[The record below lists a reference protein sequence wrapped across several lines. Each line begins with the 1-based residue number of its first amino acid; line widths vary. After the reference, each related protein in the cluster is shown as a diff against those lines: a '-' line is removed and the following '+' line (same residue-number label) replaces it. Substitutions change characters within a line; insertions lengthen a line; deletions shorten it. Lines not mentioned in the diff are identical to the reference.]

1 MPAWTRFA
9 GLDRDDWDEPG
20 HDHVNSQ
27 CINTMSSPRDTI
39 FALSSGRP
47 PAAIAVVR
55 VSGPR
60 AHDAIRTL
68 AGRVPEPRRAAL
80 LRLKRRSD
88 DDDIIPDA
96 QSEPIDDAVVLWFPG
111 PRSETGEDTAEFQLH
126 GGPAVVAAMLSAL
139 GDLEGFRPAEPGEF
153 TRRAFENG
161 KLDLTRVE
169 GLADLIGAET
179 EAQRRQ
185 AFRQLK
191 GVLGDRA
198 ERWRQRLTQ
207 ALALVEAAIDFP
219 DEGVLAEEVVQP
231 ALGIAGELEQEIR
244 GLLADSNRGE
254 RLREGL
260 TVAIAGPVNV
270 GKSSILNRLAKR
282 PAAIVSPFAG
292 TTRDVIEVHLDLSG
306 FPVTVVDTAGF
317 RETDDPVEEEGV
329 RRARARAKDS
339 DLVLW
344 VMDGT
349 LPCPA
354 PPPPELTKQGSPP
367 LWVLINKI
375 DLTDDATDLESG
387 AGGTADVRDAWTGSG
402 GHRISAQTGA
412 HFDNLVN
419 AISSFA
425 RQFFSGGAESALVT
439 RQRHRSALAECADAL
454 SRASVEGAGPGREDI
469 IAEELRLAAR
479 ALGRLVGKVDV
490 ENVLDVIFRDFC
502 IGK

>member
-1 MPAWTRFA
+1 MT
-9 GLDRDDWDEPG
+9 D
-20 HDHVNSQ
+20 
-27 CINTMSSPRDTI
+27 PRDTI
-39 FALSSGRP
+39 FALSSGRL

-60 AHDAIRTL
+60 AKDAIMFL

-80 LRLKRRSD
+80 VRLKSRG
-88 DDDIIPDA
+88 
-96 QSEPIDDAVVLWFPG
+96 QSNGNAADGEPIDDAVVLWFPG

-126 GGPAVVAAMLSAL
+126 GGRAVVAAVLSEL
-139 GDLEGFRPAEPGEF
+139 GRIDGVRSAEPGEF

-191 GVLGDRA
+191 GLLGDRA
-198 ERWRQRLTQ
+198 ERWRQRLTE

-219 DEGVLAEEVVQP
+219 DEGIEAEGVVRP
-231 ALGIAGELEQEIR
+231 ALALAKELEAEIR
-244 GLLADSNRGE
+244 DLLADSSRGE

-282 PAAIVSPFAG
+282 PAAIVSPHAG
-292 TTRDVIEVHLDLSG
+292 TTRDIVEVHLDLGG
-306 FPVTVVDTAGF
+306 FPVTMFDTAGL
-317 RETDDPVEEEGV
+317 RETTDPVEEEGV
-329 RRARARAKDS
+329 RRARARAKGS

-349 LPCPA
+349 LPCPIA
-354 PPPPELTKQGSPP
+354 PPLDLFDSGSPP
-367 LWVLINKI
+367 VWILVNK
-375 DLTDDATDLESG
+375 TDLVPPGEAASG
-387 AGGTADVRDAWTGSG
+387 ASKDRQPGPRDIAKVYC
-402 GHRISAQTGA
+402 ISARTGA
-412 HFDNLVN
+412 SFDDLVKGV
-419 AISSFA
+419 SDYA
-425 RQFFSGGAESALVT
+425 REFFSGGAESALVT
-439 RQRHRSALAECADAL
+439 RERHRSALNECADAL
-454 SRASVEGAGPGREDI
+454 RRTGIEGDGLRREDI
-469 IAEELRLAAR
+469 IAEELRLAAT

-490 ENVLDVIFRDFC
+490 ENILDVIFRDFC

>member
-1 MPAWTRFA
+1 MA
-9 GLDRDDWDEPG
+9 
-20 HDHVNSQ
+20 
-27 CINTMSSPRDTI
+27 
-39 FALSSGRP
+39 
-47 PAAIAVVR
+47 
-55 VSGPR
+55 
-60 AHDAIRTL
+60 L

-80 LRLKRRSD
+80 LRLKSRGND
-88 DDDIIPDA
+88 DHGAIPDA
-96 QSEPIDDAVVLWFPG
+96 PSEPIDDALVLWFPG

-139 GDLEGFRPAEPGEF
+139 GGLEGFRLAEPGEF

-198 ERWRQRLTQ
+198 EQWRQRLTQ

-219 DEGVLAEEVVQP
+219 DEGVLAEEVVRP

-244 GLLADSNRGE
+244 DLLADSNRGE

-282 PAAIVSPFAG
+282 PAAIVSPHAG
-292 TTRDVIEVHLDLSG
+292 TTRDVIEVHLDLGG
-306 FPVTVVDTAGF
+306 FPVTVVDTAGI

-354 PPPPELTKQGSPP
+354 PPPPDLIKPGAPP

-375 DLTDDATDLESG
+375 DLAGDASDLKGG
-387 AGGTADVRDAWTGSG
+387 ADGTADVRNVWAGANR
-402 GHRISAQTGA
+402 HQISAQTGA
-412 HFDNLVN
+412 SFDDLVN
-419 AISSFA
+419 AIAGFA
-425 RQFFSGGAESALVT
+425 KLFFSGGVEAALVT
-439 RQRHRSALAECADAL
+439 RQRHRAALSECADAL
-454 SRASVEGAGPGREDI
+454 CRASAEGAGLGREDI

>member
-1 MPAWTRFA
+1 MPR
-9 GLDRDDWDEPG
+9 L
-20 HDHVNSQ
+20 
-27 CINTMSSPRDTI
+27 RDTI

-60 AHDAIRTL
+60 ARDAILAL
-68 AGRVPEPRRAAL
+68 AGRVPEPRQAAL
-80 LRLKRRSD
+80 LRLSGRSND
-88 DDDIIPDA
+88 GDGASRDA
-96 QSEPIDDAVVLWFPG
+96 PAEPIDDALVLWFPG
-111 PRSETGEDTAEFQLH
+111 PRSETGEDAAEFQLH
-126 GGPAVVAAMLSAL
+126 GGPAVVAAVLSAL
-139 GDLEGFRPAEPGEF
+139 GEIEGFRPAEPGEF

-191 GVLGDRA
+191 GLLGDRA
-198 ERWRQRLTQ
+198 EGWRQRLTES
-207 ALALVEAAIDFP
+207 LALVEAAIDFP
-219 DEGVLAEEVVQP
+219 DEGIEAEVVIGQ
-231 ALGIAGELEQEIR
+231 ALTIATELEREMR
-244 GLLADSNRGE
+244 GLLADSSRGE

-260 TVAIAGPVNV
+260 TVAITGPVNV

-282 PAAIVSPFAG
+282 AAAIVSPHAG
-292 TTRDVIEVHLDLSG
+292 TTRDVIEVHLDLGG
-306 FPVTVVDTAGF
+306 FPVTAVDTAGI
-317 RETDDPVEEEGV
+317 RDTADPVEEEGV
-329 RRARARAKDS
+329 RRARARAKDA

-349 LPCPA
+349 LRCPL
-354 PPPPELTKQGSPP
+354 PPPPDLMKPGAPP
-367 LWVLINKI
+367 VWILVNKM
-375 DLTDDATDLESG
+375 DLAAEGIAPNDEAD
-387 AGGTADVRDAWTGSG
+387 GTADIPG
-402 GHRISAQTGA
+402 GANGFRISALTGA
-412 HFDNLVN
+412 SFDDLVN
-419 AISSFA
+419 AITGFA
-425 RQFFSGGAESALVT
+425 LQFFSGGTELVAVT
-439 RQRHRSALAECADAL
+439 RQRHRSALTESADAL
-454 SRASVEGAGPGREDI
+454 LRAQAEGRSLIREDI